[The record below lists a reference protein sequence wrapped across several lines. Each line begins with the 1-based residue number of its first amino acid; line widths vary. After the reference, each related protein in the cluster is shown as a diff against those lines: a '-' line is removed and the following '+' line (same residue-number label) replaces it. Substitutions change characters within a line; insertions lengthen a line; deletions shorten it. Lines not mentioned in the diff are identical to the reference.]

1 MDDFPAGLA
10 SPGPRR
16 PRLSVVIPVRNGE
29 HVLERCLRRL
39 RDSVGLD
46 EDEYEVVVV
55 DDASTDGSAALAES
69 FGAWVVRREARCGPA
84 AARNVGAIAAKAPLV
99 LFLDADVAVHP
110 QTLARAVARFDD
122 DPGLAALFGSYD
134 NRPEA
139 PGLVS
144 QYRNLLHHFVHQR
157 GQFEA
162 DVRPAMT
169 FWTGCGMIRRDV
181 FLDHGGFDP
190 GLYRRPAIEDI
201 ELGYRITRSGGR
213 IVLARDV
220 QAAHLK
226 RWTFLDM
233 VRTDI
238 FQRGVPWMLLML
250 RSKVKESDLNVGR
263 SGRLSVAATGL
274 GGLAAIGATVWPA
287 LGIVVAVC
295 LAAIVGLNRDF
306 YAFLARRKGVVFA
319 MACLPLHLVYFA
331 CCGLSVVIASAL
343 WHGRLRR
350 AESRLATSAAARGL
364 RLDEPETS
372 AQPIPRPSA
381 ARSRRHARW
390 PR

>member
-1 MDDFPAGLA
+1 
-10 SPGPRR
+10 
-16 PRLSVVIPVRNGE
+16 
-29 HVLERCLRRL
+29 
-39 RDSVGLD
+39 
-46 EDEYEVVVV
+46 VVV
-55 DDASTDGSAALAES
+55 DDASTDGSAALARS
-69 FGAWVVRREARCGPA
+69 LGARVVRCEARCGPA
-84 AARNVGAIAAKAPLV
+84 AARNAGAIAGEAPLV
-99 LFLDADVAVHP
+99 LFLDADVAVHSD
-110 QTLARAVARFDD
+110 TLARAVARFDAD
-122 DPGLAALFGSYD
+122 SGLAALFGSYD

-157 GQFEA
+157 GRFDD
-162 DVRPAMT
+162 DVRPAKT

-181 FLDHGGFDP
+181 FLEHGGFDP
-190 GLYRRPAIEDI
+190 GRYRRPAIEDI

-213 IVLARDV
+213 IILARDV

-250 RSKVKESDLNVGR
+250 RSRVKESDLNVDR
-263 SGRLSVAATGL
+263 AGRLSVAATGL
-274 GGLAAIGATVWPA
+274 GGLASLGSVAWPA
-287 LGIVVAVC
+287 LGIVAAAC

-306 YAFLARRKGVVFA
+306 YAFLARRKGIVFA
-319 MACLPLHLVYFA
+319 AACLPLHLVYFA

-350 AESRLATSAAARGL
+350 AEARLAISAVARGL
-364 RLDEPETS
+364 RLDEPETTS
-372 AQPIPRPSA
+372 QPIPRPSA
-381 ARSRRHARW
+381 ARAGRHVRW